1 MDQEAGKSLRANIF
15 GLTVACPF
23 ELDNPDDCPLREIRL
38 LSLRERKNWV
48 YGKSVGECES
58 IHKHHKACL
67 QKKESYKK

>member
-1 MDQEAGKSLRANIF
+1 MDQDAGKSLRANIF

-23 ELDNPDDCPLREIRL
+23 EHDNPDDCSLHEIRL

-48 YGKSVGECES
+48 YGKSDGECES
-58 IHKHHKACL
+58 IQRHHMACL